1 MKKIAK
7 SKLALTKVTV
17 WSLDSKSLAAVAG
30 GQPRNT
36 ENMSVCFIECC
47 KSDYCGGSTGC

>member
-7 SKLALTKVTV
+7 SKLALNKVTV
-17 WSLDSKSLAAVAG
+17 WSLDSKSLGGVAG